1 MYKLEKKKAES
12 FWENLYLKLKV
23 KEEFQ
28 KINLLKLYQEQVCYI
43 QSKSSEV
50 QNHKKA
56 VENDRR
62 ILGISIKEASFKCNV
77 TT

>member
-1 MYKLEKKKAES
+1 LLEHADSNTGRTTRDIKKKAES
-12 FWENLYLKLKV
+12 FWENLYLKLKE

-56 VENDRR
+56 VEN
-62 ILGISIKEASFKCNV
+62 GIIYC
-77 TT
+77 